1 MNIYIVGDNDII
13 HETSTDF
20 VLRSVAKETHVVQ
33 YDNLLPIV
41 KVYLFNNGERYV
53 LPDDASVNLRFG
65 KADHTF
71 VYKGVLGCNES
82 RDAVYFSVDQ
92 QMTAID
98 GKANPVLEL
107 FHSTGHLSSSP
118 IPFIID
124 KNPIQDG
131 DIESQDDFKILYEI
145 QVQVNKNTHDIEQIV
160 ETGGEPNVLESI
172 SVNNIPVPID
182 PNKNSNLETVDEAE
196 ALSILVYGED

>member
-1 MNIYIVGDNDII
+1 MNIYIVSDNDII
-13 HETSTDF
+13 HETSADF
-20 VLRSVAKETHVVQ
+20 VLRSVAKEIHVVQ
-33 YDNLLPIV
+33 YDNLLHIV
-41 KVYLFNNGERYV
+41 KVKLYNNGERYV

-107 FHSTGHLSSSP
+107 FHSQGHSSSSP
-118 IPFIID
+118 IPFVID

-131 DIESQDDFKILYEI
+131 DIESQDDFKILYEL
-145 QVQVNKNTHDIEQIV
+145 QVQVNKNTQDIENIV

-172 SVNNIPVPID
+172 SLNDVLVPID
-182 PNKNSNLETVDEAE
+182 PNKNSNLQTIDEAL
-196 ALSILVYGED
+196 ALSILINGDD